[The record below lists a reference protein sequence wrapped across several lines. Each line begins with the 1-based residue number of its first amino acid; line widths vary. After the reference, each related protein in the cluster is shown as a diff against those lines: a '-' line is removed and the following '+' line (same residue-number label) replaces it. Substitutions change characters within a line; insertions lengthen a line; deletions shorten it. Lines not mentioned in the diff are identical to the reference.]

1 MIIRASCRTWKIRN
15 HSSLREKTK
24 IRCINQSQVP
34 CSSLGENGGQP
45 RKISFKNPISEG
57 GRPQN
62 SLLLWYSKAAFISGF
77 QHLHRMAKP
86 NKVLGCQG
94 EIRQARM
101 PGKESTIDMASER
114 KTNSGLAP
122 RGKPLLEMSLSGTQ
136 RIRGPAFSPYSI
148 TT

>member
-15 HSSLREKTK
+15 HSSLRKKTK

-34 CSSLGENGGQP
+34 CSSLGENGEQP

-77 QHLHRMAKP
+77 QHLHRMTKP
-86 NKVLGCQG
+86 NKCWDVKAAFGKRGCRGRNRRLTWKNQLG
-94 EIRQARM
+94 ARAKREAAAGNE
-101 PGKESTIDMASER
+101 PFAFPHFREGDSAHKR
-114 KTNSGLAP
+114 SGL
-122 RGKPLLEMSLSGTQ
+122 LTL
-136 RIRGPAFSPYSI
+136 
-148 TT
+148 